1 MHYPIN
7 WLVVFSTALVPL
19 LVGSVWFHPKVFG
32 NALQTSNVLY
42 SKKNAVL
49 LLFVSLILSLFISI
63 SLLFS
68 VVHQLHIFSV
78 VMGNPDM
85 QNPSSELSLMLQS
98 FIEKY
103 GTNFRTFK
111 HGALHGTIVGFSLA
125 LPITAINAMLE
136 KKSFKHIALVAAFWI
151 ICFCLMGGIICQFV

>member
-19 LVGSVWFHPKVFG
+19 IVGCVWFHPKVFG
-32 NALQTSNVLY
+32 NTLQTSNVLY

-49 LLFVSLILSLFISI
+49 LLLVSLILSLFISI

-103 GTNFRTFK
+103 GNNFRTFK

-136 KKSFKHIALVAAFWI
+136 KKSFKHIALVAAFGI
-151 ICFCLMGGIICQFV
+151 ICFCLMGGIICQFA